1 MMWFIVIK
9 FPSFL
14 PSVSPF
20 LLLSKVPS
28 FVPAATPYCSSFSCS
43 SSYPSCVDGVW
54 NVLGSQVLGIQLTN
68 PTPVAYRT
76 TTTWADTHI
85 RRRR

>member
-9 FPSFL
+9 FPSFH

-28 FVPAATPYCSSFSCS
+28 FVPAATPSAPPPSAP
-43 SSYPSCVDGVW
+43 SYSSCVDGVW